1 MSRTVP
7 EKRLDKNGRLVT
19 KHVLAAP
26 KQGSP
31 SSAMPAPSVTG
42 KRPVSKADFAREI
55 SQFLLEAAGEYEQ
68 GIAAY
73 TYADNLGIRTLRL
86 IHQRM
91 QPLSERDSDLLEDS
105 LNKLIGKTIN
115 QDDSQ
120 KQRDRI
126 VTALVEA
133 LPVITTFCSPN
144 VSAWKAIDVTYGVNY
159 AAKHNRVL
167 FEGSN
172 VTDEDREVFR
182 WMAFEH
188 IIMNVAT
195 SRTKE
200 WLRDESRWFTDNWDR
215 LAAQADTIRER
226 GTTDREFLSTLI
238 ADDTSAVLARG
249 TL

>member
-1 MSRTVP
+1 MSRLVP
-7 EKRLDKNGRLVT
+7 EKRVDKNGRVVT
-19 KHVLAAP
+19 KHVLADP
-26 KQGSP
+26 KP
-31 SSAMPAPSVTG
+31 ASSLSVIPVPGVSG
-42 KRPVSKADFAREI
+42 KRPVSKADFGREI
-55 SQFLLEAAGEYEQ
+55 SQFLLESAGDYDQ
-68 GIAAY
+68 SIAAM

-91 QPLSERDSDLLEDS
+91 QSLSERDSDLLEDS
-105 LNKLIGKTIN
+105 LNKLIGKTLN

-120 KQRDRI
+120 QQRDRI

-144 VSAWKAIDVTYGVNY
+144 VPAWKAIDVTYGANY
-159 AAKHNRVL
+159 AAKHNRVR

-172 VTDEDREVFR
+172 VSEEDREIFR

-188 IIMNVAT
+188 VIMNVST

-200 WLRDESRWFTDNWDR
+200 WLQDESRWFTDNWDR

-238 ADDTSAVLARG
+238 AEDTSAVLARG